1 MTTTEL
7 ATIELTTT
15 ELATTTG
22 LTETSAEIAET
33 SEELTETSAEL
44 TETSAELTEAT
55 TKLAIDNSL
64 QSTEQLLNLKALL
77 HNYEFLL
84 GKATGFTELKLASG
98 KLLFLGMN
106 SDNEAHKL
114 LVDFLMNFATEKKQ
128 IKTREAL
135 RPDNER
141 FAFRTWLIRLGW
153 KGRETSKLRVS
164 LYKNLSGNSAFCTE
178 ASKSRW
184 LEKYGK
190 RSTKID

>member
-1 MTTTEL
+1 MTTTTEL
-7 ATIELTTT
+7 ATIEATTT
-15 ELATTTG
+15 ELATTE
-22 LTETSAEIAET
+22 LTET
-33 SEELTETSAEL
+33 SEELT
-44 TETSAELTEAT
+44 TE
-55 TKLAIDNSL
+55 LAIDNSL

-77 HNYEFLL
+77 HNYKYLL

-106 SDNEAHKL
+106 SDNDAHKL
-114 LVDFLMNFATEKKQ
+114 LVDFILNFATEKKQ

-135 RPDNER
+135 RPDNEK

-153 KGRETSKLRVS
+153 KGRETSKLRTS

-178 ASKSRW
+178 ASKARW
-184 LEKYGK
+184 VEKHGK